1 MVGFA
6 FIVALIVS
14 MYAAHS
20 MLSDRSR
27 MGHTYASQIA
37 NGNVVSKITSLIFIT
52 VFFLIYL
59 LELIIS
65 NNYKF

>member
-1 MVGFA
+1 MLGFA

-14 MYAAHS
+14 MYVAHS

-27 MGHTYASQIA
+27 MGHTYASQRA
-37 NGNVVSKITSLIFIT
+37 NGSVVGKITSQIFIT

-65 NNYKF
+65 NN